1 MERSAS
7 APSLLSAGDAR
18 VSDGAA
24 GVSGFDVAD
33 ISCGGITSKLLLS
46 SPSEVLG
53 ASEEAYWSMSKM
65 GRFLVL

>member
-24 GVSGFDVAD
+24 GVSGFDVARL
-33 ISCGGITSKLLLS
+33 KV
-46 SPSEVLG
+46 PRSELFNFVG
-53 ASEEAYWSMSKM
+53 SEPQRGHLCLRHVES
-65 GRFLVL
+65 